1 MLCNFLKPIKIKDK
15 TFYEKEFSDSSRL
28 LMTGLDFNFRKYNLT
43 NTNKFLKFY
52 EISEKKI
59 AKTYQKH
66 TKNVVLNPHPGEYY
80 NVDGFVT
87 SSTPIMIV
95 TADCIPLL
103 LKGKKKAAL
112 VHAGWRGVQKRIYF
126 EAINKMNEDKKDI
139 KAYLL
144 PSISKLSFQ
153 VGEDFI
159 DEFKGR
165 YGFRNFATKDK
176 VEGKYLYDLKSFVKF
191 ELINFGI
198 KPENIFIED
207 IDTYCDTRFHSYR
220 REGKDYGLNAIFYIV

>member
-103 LKGKKKAAL
+103 LKGKKKSAL

-144 PSISKLSFQ
+144 PSISKSSFQ

-165 YGFRNFATKDK
+165 YGFKNFATKDK
-176 VEGKYLYDLKSFVKF
+176 VEGKYLYNLKSFVKF

>member
-28 LMTGLDFNFRKYNLT
+28 LMTGIDFNFRKYNLK

-103 LKGKKKAAL
+103 LKGKKRTAL

-139 KAYLL
+139 KTYLL
-144 PSISKLSFQ
+144 PSISKSSFQ

-165 YGFRNFATKDK
+165 YGFKNFATKDK

-191 ELINFGI
+191 ELMNYGI

-220 REGKDYGLNAIFYIV
+220 REGKEYGLNAIFYIV

>member
-15 TFYEKEFSDSSRL
+15 IFYEKEFSDSSRL
-28 LMTGLDFNFRKYNLT
+28 VMVGMDFNFRLYNLK

-52 EISEKKI
+52 ELTDKDI

-66 TKNVVLNPHPGEYY
+66 TRNVVLNPHPGEYY

-95 TADCIPLL
+95 TADCIPIL

-139 KAYLL
+139 FFLRFLNRLFKSGKILL
-144 PSISKLSFQ
+144 TSLKVGTVLKISQQK
-153 VGEDFI
+153 I
-159 DEFKGR
+159 
-165 YGFRNFATKDK
+165 
-176 VEGKYLYDLKSFVKF
+176 KSK
-191 ELINFGI
+191 
-198 KPENIFIED
+198 ENI
-207 IDTYCDTRFHSYR
+207 
-220 REGKDYGLNAIFYIV
+220 YII

>member
-28 LMTGLDFNFRKYNLT
+28 LMTGIDFNFRKYNLK

-66 TKNVVLNPHPGEYY
+66 TKNVVVNPHPGEYY

-95 TADCIPLL
+95 TADCIPIL
-103 LKGKKKAAL
+103 LKGKKRAGL

-144 PSISKLSFQ
+144 PSISKSSFQ
-153 VGEDFI
+153 VGEDFM
-159 DEFKGR
+159 DEFKGK

-207 IDTYCDTRFHSYR
+207 IDTYCDTHFHSYR